1 MTIYFDKNCVYW
13 SNDDKMN
20 EHFLNCQ
27 ADYIRELVRNRGYI
41 YLNQIYEILGAKW
54 EPRYDNQCI
63 ENADFTIV
71 VGLDCIH
78 SRWVVDIF

>member
-41 YLNQIYEILGAKW
+41 FK
-54 EPRYDNQCI
+54 
-63 ENADFTIV
+63 
-71 VGLDCIH
+71 
-78 SRWVVDIF
+78 SDI

>member
-13 SNDDKMN
+13 SDDDKMN

-41 YLNQIYEILGAKW
+41 YIFK
-54 EPRYDNQCI
+54 
-63 ENADFTIV
+63 
-71 VGLDCIH
+71 
-78 SRWVVDIF
+78 SDI

>member
-13 SNDDKMN
+13 SDDDKMN

-41 YLNQIYEILGAKW
+41 YIYI
-54 EPRYDNQCI
+54 RYMKFSVLSGTLDRIISVLRMQTLQLLLDWTVN
-63 ENADFTIV
+63 IV
-71 VGLDCIH
+71 DG
-78 SRWVVDIF
+78 